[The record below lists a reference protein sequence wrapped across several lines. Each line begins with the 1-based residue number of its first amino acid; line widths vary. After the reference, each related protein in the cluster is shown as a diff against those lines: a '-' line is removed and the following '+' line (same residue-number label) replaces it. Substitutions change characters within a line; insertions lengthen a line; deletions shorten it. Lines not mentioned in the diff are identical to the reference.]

1 MTRVPE
7 HIRKLTPYVPGKPI
21 DEVERELGLKKTV
34 KLASN
39 ENPLGPSPKALDAV
53 SRHLHDLHRY
63 PDGNGYYLKGT
74 LAERFDVTPQ
84 EIILG
89 NGSNELLE
97 LIVRTFYQP
106 GMNTVSS
113 EKSFVVY
120 PLVTQAVG
128 GEYRA
133 APMKA
138 ETYDLDAL
146 AERVDERTL
155 CVFIANPN
163 NPTGTIVTREAL
175 DRFFAAIPAETLVVM
190 DEAYFEYVESP
201 DYPDGLEFLKAG
213 RNVMV
218 LRTFSKI
225 YGLAG
230 LRIGYG
236 FAHPEIIDALNR
248 VREPFNTGS
257 LAQAAALAALGDD
270 SHVGKSLAVN
280 REGRNFLYRA
290 LKGLGLA
297 FTPTEA
303 NFIWIDTGR
312 DGRGLH
318 EALLR
323 EGVIV
328 RPMGGGYLRIT
339 IGLPEEN
346 QRLVTALTK
355 VLSAG

>member
-1 MTRVPE
+1 M
-7 HIRKLTPYVPGKPI
+7 
-21 DEVERELGLKKTV
+21 
-34 KLASN
+34 N
-39 ENPLGPSPKALDAV
+39 AV
-53 SRHLHDLHRY
+53 SSR
-63 PDGNGYYLKGT
+63 N
-74 LAERFDVTPQ
+74 
-84 EIILG
+84 
-89 NGSNELLE
+89 
-97 LIVRTFYQP
+97 
-106 GMNTVSS
+106 
-113 EKSFVVY
+113 SFVVY
-120 PLVTQAVG
+120 PLVMQAVG
-128 GEYRA
+128 GEFRA

-138 ETYDLDAL
+138 ESYDLDAL
-146 AERVDERTL
+146 AERVDGRTL

-163 NPTGTIVTREAL
+163 NPTGTIVTRGDL

-201 DYPDGLEFLKAG
+201 DYPDGLEFLKSG

-236 FAHPEIIDALNR
+236 FARPEIIDALNR

-270 SHVGKSLAVN
+270 AHVDKSLAVN
-280 REGRNFLYRA
+280 REGRNYLYGA

-297 FTPTEA
+297 VTPTEA

-312 DGRGLH
+312 DEKVLY

-328 RPMGGGYLRIT
+328 RPMGGGHLRIT

-346 QRLVTALTK
+346 ERLVEALTK
-355 VLSAG
+355 VLSPG

>member
-21 DEVERELGLKKTV
+21 EEVERELGLSGTV

-39 ENPLGPSPKALDAV
+39 ENPLGPSPKSLKAV
-53 SRHLHDLHRY
+53 TGHLYGIHRY
-63 PDGNGYYLKGT
+63 PDGSGHFLKEA
-74 LAERFDVTPQ
+74 LAERFEVTPD

-97 LIVRTFYQP
+97 LIVRTFYAP

-128 GEYRA
+128 GEFRA
-133 APMKA
+133 APMNG

-163 NPTGTIVTREAL
+163 NPTGTIITRRKL
-175 DRFFAAIPAETLVVM
+175 DRFFAAIPEEKLVVM
-190 DEAYFEYVESP
+190 DEAYFEYVGSP
-201 DYPDGLEFLKAG
+201 DYPDGLEYLKSG
-213 RNVMV
+213 GHVMV

-236 FAHPEIIDALNR
+236 FARPEIIDALNR

-257 LAQAAALAALGDD
+257 LSQAAALAALGGGE
-270 SHVGKSLAVN
+270 HVEKSLAVN
-280 REGRNFLYRA
+280 HTGRNYLYGV
-290 LKGLGLA
+290 LEDLGFA
-297 FTPTEA
+297 CTPTEA
-303 NFIWIDTGR
+303 NFIWVDTGR
-312 DGRGLH
+312 DEKALY

-328 RPMGGGYLRIT
+328 RPMGGGHLRIT

-346 QRLVTALTK
+346 QRLVTALRK
-355 VLSAG
+355 VLHR

>member
-21 DEVERELGLKKTV
+21 DELERELGLNKTL

-53 SRHLHDLHRY
+53 SSHLKDLHRY
-63 PDGNGYYLKGT
+63 PDGNGYVLKGM
-74 LAERFDVTPQ
+74 LAERFKVST
-84 EIILG
+84 ESIILG

-97 LIVRTFYQP
+97 LVVRTFYRP

-113 EKSFVVY
+113 ERSFVVY

-133 APMKA
+133 APMQG
-138 ETYDLDAL
+138 ETYDLAAL
-146 AERVDERTL
+146 ADRVDDRTL

-163 NPTGTIVTREAL
+163 NPTGTIVTRQSL
-175 DRFFAAIPAETLVVM
+175 DRFFRTIPEETLVVL
-190 DEAYFEYVESP
+190 DEAYFEYAESP
-201 DYPDGLEFLKAG
+201 DYPDGLDFLQAG
-213 RNVMV
+213 RNVLV

-236 FAHPEIIDALNR
+236 FARPEIIDAMNR
-248 VREPFNTGS
+248 VREPFNTNTPAQVA
-257 LAQAAALAALGDD
+257 AQAALTDAE
-270 SHVGKSLAVN
+270 HVTRSLVVN
-280 REGRNFLYRA
+280 RTGKEHLFSA
-290 LKGLGLA
+290 LKNLGLGC
-297 FTPTEA
+297 TPTEA
-303 NFIWIDTGR
+303 NFIWVDTGR
-312 DGRGLH
+312 DGKVLY

-328 RPMGGGYLRIT
+328 RPMGGGHLRIT

-346 QRLVTALTK
+346 QRLITALRK
-355 VLSAG
+355 VLNR